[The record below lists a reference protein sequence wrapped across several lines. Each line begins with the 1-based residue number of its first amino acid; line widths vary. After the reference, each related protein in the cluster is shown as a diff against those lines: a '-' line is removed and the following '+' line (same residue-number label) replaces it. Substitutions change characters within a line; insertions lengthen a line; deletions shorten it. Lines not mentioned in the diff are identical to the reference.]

1 MYGKLNRRLF
11 LGDATRLS
19 TGLLVSQATRGWGAT
34 VTPIS
39 IRLRH
44 PAPLGQVPANFVGL
58 GYEKSSAAVTGLLS
72 ETNSRY
78 VQLLNNLGRSGV
90 LRIGGIVSDF
100 SRYE

>member
-72 ETNSRY
+72 ETNSR
-78 VQLLNNLGRSGV
+78 
-90 LRIGGIVSDF
+90 
-100 SRYE
+100 